1 MKCPRQLELVLVKV
15 LKSAL
20 RWTSPGKRMKSRLR
34 ITCRKI
40 VLAKLQEKGLSW
52 GKNPSSPCSRFH
64 PSSSGPPVRQPYLC
78 VCVSI
83 RSL

>member
-1 MKCPRQLELVLVKV
+1 MKCPRQLGLVLVKV

-40 VLAKLQEKGLSW
+40 ALAKLQEKGLSW
-52 GKNPSSPCSRFH
+52 GQQRNTVKA
-64 PSSSGPPVRQPYLC
+64 VALC
-78 VCVSI
+78 PIVQEKT
-83 RSL
+83 